1 MRSQQ
6 KFRNSFSLIWVWE
19 RLYCII
25 FKFTVTNGSHSL
37 KNCIYKEYSN
47 KKTSLDGLIMI

>member
-6 KFRNSFSLIWVWE
+6 KIRNSFSLIWVWG

-37 KNCIYKEYSN
+37 KNCVYKEYSN